1 MGAGFYD
8 KFLYLHYLPDT
19 KNVVIFTILKE
30 KYVKRFVMHCHE
42 KAADFS
48 ADLYNEIIVVF
59 PQEVTC
65 LNGKDVF
72 LCSLSLS

>member
-1 MGAGFYD
+1 
-8 KFLYLHYLPDT
+8 
-19 KNVVIFTILKE
+19 
-30 KYVKRFVMHCHE
+30 MHCHE